1 MAWIRIDRHYSSDM
15 TKEIGKEQGLSA
27 VKTYAEME
35 EPSEN
40 PEVVFQLN
48 VSTL

>member
-1 MAWIRIDRHYSSDM
+1 MAWIRIDRYYSSDM
-15 TKEIGKEQGLSA
+15 TKETGKQGLSA

-40 PEVVFQLN
+40 PEAKF
-48 VSTL
+48 S